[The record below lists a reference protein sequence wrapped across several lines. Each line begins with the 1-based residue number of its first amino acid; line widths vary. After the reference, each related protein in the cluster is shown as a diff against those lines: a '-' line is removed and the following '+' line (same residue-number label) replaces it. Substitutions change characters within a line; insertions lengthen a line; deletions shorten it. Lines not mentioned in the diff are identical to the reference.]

1 MVPVGLP
8 LNARYT
14 NPYAIKKA
22 KQYPHK
28 ISASTIMDIKAMRFF
43 TIGKK

>member
-1 MVPVGLP
+1 MVPVGLL
-8 LNARYT
+8 LNTPFHQPVRH
-14 NPYAIKKA
+14 KKA

-28 ISASTIMDIKAMRFF
+28 ISASTIMDTKAMRFF